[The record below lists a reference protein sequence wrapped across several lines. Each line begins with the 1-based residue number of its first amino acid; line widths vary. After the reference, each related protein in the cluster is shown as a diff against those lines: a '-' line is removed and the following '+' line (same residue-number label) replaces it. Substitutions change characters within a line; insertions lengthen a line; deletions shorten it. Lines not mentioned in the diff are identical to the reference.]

1 MQPVGARQPCPS
13 HPNLRMWALGC
24 LRGHHGGL
32 LRSWRPCTSGQRGL
46 LERAIC
52 PHRTL
57 VPQVLTTQE
66 LCQQL
71 IELPNRS
78 ESGAQDVYL
87 SWAMALSA
95 KQELEELIPRETMP
109 ALGKN
114 AARRSL

>member
-1 MQPVGARQPCPS
+1 M
-13 HPNLRMWALGC
+13 
-24 LRGHHGGL
+24 
-32 LRSWRPCTSGQRGL
+32 
-46 LERAIC
+46 ERAIC